1 MAVDEISRELLWSCQ
16 IESEVAIVLGVD
28 KDSKWTVLDVI
39 DEAAIL
45 SGDQRSSP
53 RNVHTVGLLPSS
65 SPAYGLT
72 PYGTNSAGN
81 LESIGQH
88 ESHLFVR
95 TKFDV
100 VDEVDY
106 PPYRNHLVAPLSPQ
120 GETSH
125 GLGHEFGH
133 EYHPQISVM
142 NPSEMTMAG
151 VGLPLSHRT
160 EHGLY
165 LTWTMVSAVVLILLS
180 FIVFGARIIFLR
192 QKRKW
197 EHTPS
202 LDPTTAPSSSE
213 DGNISQPPS
222 AQNPTAPTSGNFQM
236 DICSQKH
243 LAVPRSWS
251 VGAMGSHSYTPSH
264 NGAQPFTSDINGVTS
279 TFPDQSPSLN
289 STHPTAV
296 PATIRTEASSNDKSR
311 SGVDN
316 IDGIPLV
323 RYSRYTSEFKEI
335 LPLGR
340 GGFGTVFRC
349 QNVLDGREYAIKKI
363 KIVSPLSV
371 DGLVTQQLSKKL
383 HRVLREVKCLALL
396 DHPNIVRYYTAW
408 LEVDQNDFDDET
420 PTTNSMFDRKSTGI
434 FSGGL
439 FSGFGSNSKSM
450 QTPFSKGSSQ
460 HEPAN
465 GLLLGSYNPRGWNSF
480 GNFRLD
486 ESKSFAAPHDDAHNS
501 ELCEDDDDDLGFTW
515 ERSKDNTNETSMTSQ
530 MPSNQYK
537 KLKVEGSQSSSGIG
551 TIDSGNNANASQSN
565 SDVKK
570 KVGLPEPTIDSDC
583 EGKSTEGRHILFI
596 QMHLCSA
603 QTLADF
609 LASREARC
617 GAISHSSS
625 QKPPY
630 AVDIPFALRLFSQI
644 AHGIK
649 HVHKQGLIHRDLKP
663 QVSAKSVLHK
673 SLFKQ

>member
-1 MAVDEISRELLWSCQ
+1 M
-16 IESEVAIVLGVD
+16 LGVD

-45 SGDQRSSP
+45 TGGQRSSP
-53 RNVHTVGLLPSS
+53 RNVHTVGLLPST

-72 PYGTNSAGN
+72 PYGTNSGGN

-106 PPYRNHLVAPLSPQ
+106 PPYRNHLLAPLSPQ

-142 NPSEMTMAG
+142 NPSEMAMAG
-151 VGLPLSHRT
+151 VELPLSHRT

-165 LTWTMVSAVVLILLS
+165 LTWSMVSAIVLILVS
-180 FIVFGARIIFLR
+180 CVGIIFLR
-192 QKRKW
+192 QKRK

-202 LDPTTAPSSSE
+202 LDLTTAPSSSE
-213 DGNISQPPS
+213 DGNISLPPS
-222 AQNPTAPTSGNFQM
+222 AQNPTAPTSGNFHM
-236 DICSQKH
+236 DTCPQKH

-264 NGAQPFTSDINGVTS
+264 NEAQPFTSDINGVTS

-296 PATIRTEASSNDKSR
+296 PSTIGSKSLLSEASSNDKSR
-311 SGVDN
+311 PGVDN

-349 QNVLDGREYAIKKI
+349 RNVLDGREYAIKKI

-408 LEVDQNDFDDET
+408 LEVDQNDCDDET

-439 FSGFGSNSKSM
+439 FSGFGSNSRAMHTS
-450 QTPFSKGSSQ
+450 FSKRSSQ
-460 HEPAN
+460 HGPAK
-465 GLLLGSYNPRGWNSF
+465 GLLGSYNPLGWNSF
-480 GNFRLD
+480 GNLRLD
-486 ESKSFAAPHDDAHNS
+486 ESKSFAAPHNDAHNT

-515 ERSKDNTNETSMTSQ
+515 ERSKDNTNEISMTSQ
-530 MPSNQYK
+530 KQLPSELQYK
-537 KLKVEGSQSSSGIG
+537 NLKVEECQSSSGIG
-551 TIDSGNNANASQSN
+551 TIDSRKNANASQSN
-565 SDVKK
+565 IDVKK

-583 EGKSTEGRHILFI
+583 EDKSTEGRHILFI

-609 LASREARC
+609 LASRETRC
-617 GAISHSSS
+617 GVISHSSS
-625 QKPPY
+625 HKPPY

-663 QVSAKSVLHK
+663 QVSTMSILHK
-673 SLFKQ
+673 SLFRQ

>member
-1 MAVDEISRELLWSCQ
+1 
-16 IESEVAIVLGVD
+16 
-28 KDSKWTVLDVI
+28 
-39 DEAAIL
+39 
-45 SGDQRSSP
+45 
-53 RNVHTVGLLPSS
+53 
-65 SPAYGLT
+65 
-72 PYGTNSAGN
+72 
-81 LESIGQH
+81 
-88 ESHLFVR
+88 
-95 TKFDV
+95 
-100 VDEVDY
+100 
-106 PPYRNHLVAPLSPQ
+106 
-120 GETSH
+120 
-125 GLGHEFGH
+125 
-133 EYHPQISVM
+133 
-142 NPSEMTMAG
+142 
-151 VGLPLSHRT
+151 
-160 EHGLY
+160 
-165 LTWTMVSAVVLILLS
+165 
-180 FIVFGARIIFLR
+180 
-192 QKRKW
+192 
-197 EHTPS
+197 
-202 LDPTTAPSSSE
+202 
-213 DGNISQPPS
+213 
-222 AQNPTAPTSGNFQM
+222 
-236 DICSQKH
+236 
-243 LAVPRSWS
+243 
-251 VGAMGSHSYTPSH
+251 
-264 NGAQPFTSDINGVTS
+264 
-279 TFPDQSPSLN
+279 
-289 STHPTAV
+289 
-296 PATIRTEASSNDKSR
+296 
-311 SGVDN
+311 
-316 IDGIPLV
+316 
-323 RYSRYTSEFKEI
+323 
-335 LPLGR
+335 
-340 GGFGTVFRC
+340 
-349 QNVLDGREYAIKKI
+349 
-363 KIVSPLSV
+363 V

-408 LEVDQNDFDDET
+408 LEVDQNDCDDET

-450 QTPFSKGSSQ
+450 QTPFSKRSSQ
-460 HEPAN
+460 NGPAN

-515 ERSKDNTNETSMTSQ
+515 ERSKDNTNEPSMTSQ
-530 MPSNQYK
+530 MPSNQCK
-537 KLKVEGSQSSSGIG
+537 NLKVEESQSSSGIG

-565 SDVKK
+565 IDVKK

-583 EGKSTEGRHILFI
+583 EEKSTEGRHILFI

-649 HVHKQGLIHRDLKP
+649 HVP